1 MLRDCPA
8 AGAEERARDEPD
20 QAVGA
25 GVDGELVRGAAR
37 VGGRGLTQLP
47 IAPLGVLAAGRER
60 AAGRDGDS
68 RREGRQVRIE
78 AKDVCGREAV
88 TRCDVGY
95 GGRPD
100 VGFEAGTGGTGE
112 RRHSFSLRKLDSWV
126 GEGSEG
132 TAGPRGRPREGRWA
146 GIRHGRGG

>member
-1 MLRDCPA
+1 MPRDCRA
-8 AGAEERARDEPD
+8 AGAEERARAEPD

-25 GVDGELVRGAAR
+25 GADGELVRGAAR
-37 VGGRGLTQLP
+37 VVGRGLAQLP

-100 VGFEAGTGGTGE
+100 VGVEAGPRGT
-112 RRHSFSLRKLDSWV
+112 RKTRASFSLPKIESWV
-126 GEGSEG
+126 GEGA
-132 TAGPRGRPREGRWA
+132 AG
-146 GIRHGRGG
+146 